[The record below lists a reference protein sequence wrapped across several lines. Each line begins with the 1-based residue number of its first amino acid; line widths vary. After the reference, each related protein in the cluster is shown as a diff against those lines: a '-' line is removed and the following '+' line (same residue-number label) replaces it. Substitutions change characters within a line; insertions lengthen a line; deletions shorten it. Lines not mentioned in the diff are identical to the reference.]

1 MSRKERKSRYESI
14 CFFNWMRL
22 GKTGMPAKIS
32 CVMLDFFFG
41 YAILEMK
48 IKARIYAEIYDEVQ
62 MVIKRDRYLNKL
74 IAKKENG
81 LIKVITG
88 IRRCGKSFLLFE
100 LYHAYLRSIGVSEDH
115 LIEIALDEISN
126 ARYRNPMELDQYI
139 RDQITDKTQRYYV
152 FIDEIQKVSE
162 IQNPYVDDKSAK
174 IGFVDVLLGLMKIK
188 NVDLYVTGSNSRML
202 SSDILTEFKD
212 RGDEIR
218 VNPLTYSEFCS
229 AFEGE
234 QRHAWREYYTYGGMP
249 LVLSKKTH
257 EEKSKYL
264 KDLFTKTYLSDV
276 IEHNRVLNDQLV
288 LEDLLNIVSSSVGS
302 LINPTK
308 LSNTFKSVKQ
318 MSVSSGTIGRYLDY
332 FIDAFIMYK
341 AFRYDIKGKKYME
354 TPLKYYFTDVGLRNA
369 RLNFRQ
375 QEENHIMENVIF
387 NELMA
392 RDFDVDVGVVEYNG
406 THENNKRGRIRLE
419 VDFVANK
426 GDKRYYV
433 QSALTV
439 ADEDKRQQEI
449 NSLLRVPDSFKKIVV
464 VKDDIIPWH
473 DEHGI
478 LYMGIEQFLLEENA
492 MDL

>member
-1 MSRKERKSRYESI
+1 
-14 CFFNWMRL
+14 
-22 GKTGMPAKIS
+22 
-32 CVMLDFFFG
+32 
-41 YAILEMK
+41 
-48 IKARIYAEIYDEVQ
+48 

-88 IRRCGKSFLLFE
+88 IRRCGKSYLLFE
-100 LYHAYLRSIGVSEDH
+100 LYHQYLNSIGINDENI
-115 LIEIALDEISN
+115 IEIALDEVMN
-126 ARYRNPMELDQYI
+126 ARYRNPFELDQYI
-139 RDQITDKTQRYYV
+139 RGQIADKSQKYYV

-162 IQNPYVDDKSAK
+162 IQNPYVDDEEAK
-174 IGFVDVLLGLMKIK
+174 VGFVDVLLGLMKIK

-218 VNPLTYSEFCS
+218 INPLTYSEFYA

-234 QRHAWREYYTYGGMP
+234 KRYAWREYYTYGGMP

-264 KDLFTKTYLSDV
+264 KDLFTKTYISDV
-276 IEHNRVLNDQLV
+276 LEHNKILNEQVV

-302 LINPTK
+302 LTNPTK
-308 LSNTFKSVKQ
+308 LANTFQSVKQ
-318 MSVSSGTIGRYLDY
+318 TAVSAYTIGKYLDY

-375 QEENHIMENVIF
+375 QEENHIMENIIF
-387 NELMA
+387 NELAA
-392 RDFDVDVGVVEYNG
+392 REFDVDIGVVEYHHRNAEG
-406 THENNKRGRIRLE
+406 KKFRTQLE
-419 VDFVANK
+419 IDFVANK
-426 GDKRYYV
+426 GSKRYYI

-439 ADEDKRQQEI
+439 ADEAKREQET
-449 NSLLRVPDSFKKIVV
+449 NSLNRVSDSFRKIVV

-473 DEHGI
+473 DEKGI
-478 LYMGIEQFLLEENA
+478 LYVGIEQFLLDERA
-492 MDL
+492 VDM

>member
-1 MSRKERKSRYESI
+1 
-14 CFFNWMRL
+14 
-22 GKTGMPAKIS
+22 
-32 CVMLDFFFG
+32 
-41 YAILEMK
+41 
-48 IKARIYAEIYDEVQ
+48 
-62 MVIKRDRYLNKL
+62 MVINRDRYLNKL

-100 LYHAYLRSIGVSEDH
+100 LYHEYLNSEGISDEYI
-115 LIEIALDEISN
+115 IELALDEAIN
-126 ARYRNPMELDQYI
+126 ARYRNPMELDKYI
-139 RDQITDKTQRYYV
+139 RGQIKDKSQKYYV

-162 IQNPYVDDKSAK
+162 IQNPYLEDTDAK

-188 NVDLYVTGSNSRML
+188 NADLYVTESNSRML

-218 VNPLTYSEFCS
+218 VNPLTYSEFYA

-234 QRHAWREYYTYGGMP
+234 KRHAWREYYTYGGMP

-276 IEHNRVLNDQLV
+276 LEHNHILNEQIV
-288 LEDLLNIVSSSVGS
+288 LEDLLNIVSSAVGS
-302 LINPTK
+302 LTNPAK
-308 LSNTFKSVKQ
+308 LANTFQSVKQ
-318 MSVSSGTIGRYLDY
+318 ISISSNTIGKYLDY
-332 FIDAFIMYK
+332 FIDAFIMHK
-341 AFRYDIKGKKYME
+341 ALRYDIKGKKYME

-392 RDFDVDVGVVEYNG
+392 REFDVDVGVVEYNHVDESG
-406 THENNKRGRIRLE
+406 KKIRTQLE
-419 VDFVANK
+419 IDFVANK
-426 GDKRYYV
+426 GSKRYYI
-433 QSALTV
+433 QSAFSI
-439 ADEDKRQQEI
+439 ADEDKRKQEI
-449 NSLLRVPDSFKKIVV
+449 NSLTRVPDSFKKIVV
-464 VKDDIIPWH
+464 VRDDIIPWH
-473 DEHGI
+473 DEQGI
-478 LYMGIEQFLLEENA
+478 LYVGIEQFLLEESA
-492 MDL
+492 IDI